1 MRWTFKARNYGQVH
15 MSGSTGVCARPGA
28 VDSGRVDDDP
38 QQSERAGFGEARR
51 HYRPQAKLRWPVVVA
66 VANPDNEAG
75 VWAGTTLAMTHGVS
89 VGGAFVES
97 DLVVPVGQS
106 LRLWLH
112 PPAPHPPGFPDV
124 LRFSAQVR
132 WQNLVPARGLPR
144 GFGVQFRAVTA
155 AEEIALH
162 AYFSAHH
169 KVV

>member
-1 MRWTFKARNYGQVH
+1 
-15 MSGSTGVCARPGA
+15 MSGSTGVCARSGA
-28 VDSGRVDDDP
+28 VDSAGVNDDA
-38 QQSERAGFGEARR
+38 QQPERAGFGEARR
-51 HYRPQAKLRWPVVVA
+51 HYRPRAKLRWPVVVA
-66 VANPDNEAG
+66 VANPDQDPA
-75 VWAGTTLAMTHGVS
+75 VWGGTTLAMTHGVS

-112 PPAPHPPGFPDV
+112 PPAPNPPGFPDV
-124 LRFSAQVR
+124 FRLSAQVR
-132 WQNLVPARGLPR
+132 WQNLVPGRGLPR